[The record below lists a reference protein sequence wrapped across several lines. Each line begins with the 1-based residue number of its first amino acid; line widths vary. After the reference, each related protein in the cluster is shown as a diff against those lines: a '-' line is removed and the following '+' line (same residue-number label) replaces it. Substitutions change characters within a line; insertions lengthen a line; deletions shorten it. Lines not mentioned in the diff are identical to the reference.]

1 MIVKL
6 ILNRSN
12 NPFAQLMKQAV
23 TVATPFYGYAGQLPR
38 YFIGDPDLNPL
49 YGKRPITRVVSSLA
63 AGYELLFLDEATYQR
78 DGPALA
84 NDPAYPL
91 LDYPCLDATTGVVA
105 DPYNPKTNAGMVR
118 YPQNYGF
125 DMFGLSSGKL
135 IYQQVAAQLDPA
147 INNKF
152 FNFRGVKVN
161 NGVDVDGTV
170 NNQTWDWIAPNF
182 DPETDACPIT
192 DYLGPGDGTLPA
204 WSTRLVGT
212 PGANLRTLRG
222 DIDHMFMMNHP
233 LVLNQLATVI

>member
-1 MIVKL
+1 
-6 ILNRSN
+6 
-12 NPFAQLMKQAV
+12 
-23 TVATPFYGYAGQLPR
+23 VATPFYGYAGQLPR
-38 YFIGDPDLNPL
+38 YFVGDPDLNPL
-49 YGKRPITRVVSSLA
+49 YGKRPITRVVSSFA

-91 LDYPCLDATTGVVA
+91 LDYPCLDATTGAVA

-125 DMFGLSSGKL
+125 DVFGLSSGKL

-152 FNFRGVKVN
+152 FNFRGVKVS
-161 NGVDVDGTV
+161 NGVDVDDTV
-170 NNQTWDWIAPNF
+170 NNQIWDWIAPNF

-204 WSTRLVGT
+204 WSTRLVST
-212 PGANLRTLRG
+212 PVANVRTLRG
-222 DIDHMFMMNHP
+222 NIDHMFMMNDP